1 MNTTTTTTPTPLAP
15 SPPKARLHYLDNLR
29 VYLTFLVVAHHVAI
43 VYGNIPAW
51 PNWEGP
57 ADPAAGLPLDVFVVL
72 NQLYFMGFFFLLSG
86 HFTPGSIDRR
96 GSRSFALERL
106 RRLGIPF
113 LAFVILLRPL
123 YTLPTYL
130 GLEDRP
136 PYWHFYL
143 TESDNGPM
151 WFLEVLLAFSLL
163 YAWFRSRRPETPE
176 PVEPMRLRA
185 WQILAFALTLGVVS
199 YVWRI
204 GVPLVGYVPIL
215 GLPSAA
221 YMPQYAALFFLG
233 IVAYRRGWLR
243 TLPKRAGLLGVGFIV
258 GSFVPIALGGYA
270 VLDFENP
277 PPGTDLAHLGF
288 ALCDSMFA
296 VGAVLLLLS
305 VFQRYVTGSGPVSRF
320 LSANAFGVFLL
331 HAPIIVGVV
340 AVLEPVE
347 LAPVLKFALGFAL
360 AAPLS
365 WGAAAALRK
374 IKAVRAVL

>member
-1 MNTTTTTTPTPLAP
+1 MNTTTTIGAP
-15 SPPKARLHYLDNLR
+15 VAAPPATRLHYLDNLR

-57 ADPAAGLPLDVFVVL
+57 GEPAAGLPLDAFVMV

-86 HFTPGSIDRR
+86 HFAPGSIDRR
-96 GSRSFALERL
+96 GGRTFALERL

-113 LAFVILLRPL
+113 LAFVVLLRPL

-136 PYWHFYL
+136 PYWRFYF
-143 TESDNGPM
+143 TETNNGPM

-163 YAWFRSRRPETPE
+163 YAWFRSRRPEAPE
-176 PVEPMRLRA
+176 PVEPAPLRA
-185 WQILAFALTLGVVS
+185 WQILVFALALAAVS
-199 YVWRI
+199 WVWRM

-221 YMPQYAALFFLG
+221 YMPQYAALFVIGLL
-233 IVAYRRGWLR
+233 AYRRGWFR
-243 TLPKRAGLLGVGFIV
+243 ALPKRAALLGAGFIA
-258 GSFVPIALGGYA
+258 GSLVPMALGGYA

-288 ALCDSMFA
+288 ALCDSLFA
-296 VGAVLLLLS
+296 MGAILLLLG
-305 VFQRYVTGSGPVSRF
+305 VFQRWFNGSGPLGRF
-320 LSANAFGVFLL
+320 LSANAYAVYLL

-340 AVLEPVE
+340 AVLGPVE
-347 LAPVLKFALGFAL
+347 LAPVLKFALGFAI

-365 WGAAAALRK
+365 WLAAAAIRK
-374 IKAVRAVL
+374 VKAVRAVL